1 MKHLELSCSVPL
13 FSLVGH
19 FKVVLSLASVQAL
32 QCFSGNKDDLSSR
45 VNPAENSLL

>member
-19 FKVVLSLASVQAL
+19 VNVVLSLPSVHAL
-32 QCFSGNKDDLSSR
+32 QCIYDNKDDLSSR
-45 VNPAENSLL
+45 VNPAENSLR